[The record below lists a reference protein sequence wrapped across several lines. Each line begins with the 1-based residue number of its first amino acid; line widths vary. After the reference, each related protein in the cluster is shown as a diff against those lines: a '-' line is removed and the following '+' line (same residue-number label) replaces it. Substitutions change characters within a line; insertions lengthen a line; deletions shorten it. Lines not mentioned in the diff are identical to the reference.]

1 MTPNLLI
8 TLGNIL
14 KIYKIC
20 RIMACSLIL
29 WISVPIHFLITL
41 FQINILNRTPYRN
54 KIPSAYMRV
63 NLCRTRTP
71 VSKQLLNV
79 PDVNSIFMKMSGV
92 TVPQTVNTY
101 ILPDTCIP

>member
-1 MTPNLLI
+1 
-8 TLGNIL
+8 
-14 KIYKIC
+14 
-20 RIMACSLIL
+20 MACSLIL

-54 KIPSAYMRV
+54 KISAAYMRV

-79 PDVNSIFMKMSGV
+79 PDVNSIFMKMRSV
-92 TVPQTVNTY
+92 TVPQTMHSDFL
-101 ILPDTCIP
+101 IDARFL